1 MTRTTITLLCLPIAL
16 AGAGVA
22 THATL
27 RVRSHV
33 RELAALAQEVE
44 AAGESFVS
52 TLQGEHA
59 RRQRAAFDRRR
70 EVALAL
76 AAARRDRILGV
87 LATAFAGLLAAGL
100 VALRRISAE
109 IEADDR
115 HLRAQGAYRRPDGS

>member
-16 AGAGVA
+16 AGAGEAVRA
-22 THATL
+22 TTQ
-27 RVRSHV
+27 VRASE
-33 RELAALAQEVE
+33 RELAALAQEIS
-44 AAGESFVS
+44 AAGQSFLS

-76 AAARRDRILGV
+76 ASARRNRILGV
-87 LATAFAGLLAAGL
+87 LATAFAGLLASGL
-100 VALRRISAE
+100 GALRRISAE